1 MKEEKESKLTILE
14 AIERIEGPIDPNE
27 DEDEESQ
34 DRLIEAWQYLLD
46 TGVVWN
52 LQGSYQRHVIYLL
65 ECGYLTPPPTIV
77 KTGTYA

>member
-1 MKEEKESKLTILE
+1 MKEEKENKLTILE
-14 AIERIEGPIDPNE
+14 AIERIESDIDPNE
-27 DEDEESQ
+27 DEDELAH
-34 DRLIEAWQYLLD
+34 DRLLEAWQYLLD

-65 ECGYLTPPPTIV
+65 ECGYLDSPPTNL